1 MLKITLC
8 VLKPENCS
16 SNLKIKTNRNSKSW
30 CPFFIFWLPLY
41 WWFFFATVIAV
52 LIFIHFFRLKHIVL
66 VLKLNKTQLYWL
78 THSCLYGVDMTSDM
92 RYWNKWFTRALLSFF
107 FFPLSLQPSFLTQNT
122 YMMKLHGLNKE
133 WALKIQ

>member
-16 SNLKIKTNRNSKSW
+16 SNLKIKTNRNSNNDV
-30 CPFFIFWLPLY
+30 PFLY
-41 WWFFFATVIAV
+41 FGFLSIGFFFATVIAV

-122 YMMKLHGLNKE
+122 YMMKLHELNKE

>member
-1 MLKITLC
+1 MLRTKAFDIINEFSFSQSSCNQMLKITLC

-16 SNLKIKTNRNSKSW
+16 SNLKIKNKPKLKIMMS
-30 CPFFIFWLPLY
+30 FFIFWLPLY
-41 WWFFFATVIAV
+41 WFFFATVIAV

-107 FFPLSLQPSFLTQNT
+107 FSLSLQ
-122 YMMKLHGLNKE
+122 
-133 WALKIQ
+133 